1 MNGDTGNDWSQ
12 WYSSADRARGST
24 QSTESRLSNGPNPS
38 LFQPPRNQPAHS
50 NSGQRLINKNLETS
64 AREFIAGLKRANA
77 ASVHREQSRF
87 KVDSSKEAL
96 EKSVWDQFLHSDQQ
110 NLSTPQSSSVSTI
123 SKLLGKKTSMARKP
137 SESVAVRASESPSKL
152 VKSQRPENARTSPF
166 WKKLAEPVEPVE
178 SMKSTEL
185 AEPERESSYER
196 QCHFLEGGVT
206 VTGKGLSKKE
216 KKSIR
221 KELAPDKKKLLKE
234 IRGEDPKPR
243 AKPRRKKEPV
253 RYRWCFDVHIK
264 GLVRRSRVLEGAAL
278 QAFQTQ
284 FL

>member
-1 MNGDTGNDWSQ
+1 MRS
-12 WYSSADRARGST
+12 
-24 QSTESRLSNGPNPS
+24 
-38 LFQPPRNQPAHS
+38 
-50 NSGQRLINKNLETS
+50 
-64 AREFIAGLKRANA
+64 
-77 ASVHREQSRF
+77 
-87 KVDSSKEAL
+87 
-96 EKSVWDQFLHSDQQ
+96 
-110 NLSTPQSSSVSTI
+110 
-123 SKLLGKKTSMARKP
+123 
-137 SESVAVRASESPSKL
+137 
-152 VKSQRPENARTSPF
+152 ARTSPF

-284 FL
+284 FQQRFCAPRPTGCTAVEALWRAELPRSAFCLFLNDARTSYDVGAGRVREA

>member
-1 MNGDTGNDWSQ
+1 M
-12 WYSSADRARGST
+12 
-24 QSTESRLSNGPNPS
+24 
-38 LFQPPRNQPAHS
+38 
-50 NSGQRLINKNLETS
+50 
-64 AREFIAGLKRANA
+64 
-77 ASVHREQSRF
+77 
-87 KVDSSKEAL
+87 
-96 EKSVWDQFLHSDQQ
+96 
-110 NLSTPQSSSVSTI
+110 
-123 SKLLGKKTSMARKP
+123 
-137 SESVAVRASESPSKL
+137 AVRASESPSKSIKSRRLEKWLYCVL
-152 VKSQRPENARTSPF
+152 VMRSARTSPF
-166 WKKLAEPVEPVE
+166 WKKLAEPVESVE
-178 SMKSTEL
+178 SVKPAESTGLAEL

-278 QAFQTQ
+278 RAFQAQ
-284 FL
+284 FLQRFRAPRPTGCTAFEALWRAELPRSAFCLFLNDARTSYDVGAAGTREA